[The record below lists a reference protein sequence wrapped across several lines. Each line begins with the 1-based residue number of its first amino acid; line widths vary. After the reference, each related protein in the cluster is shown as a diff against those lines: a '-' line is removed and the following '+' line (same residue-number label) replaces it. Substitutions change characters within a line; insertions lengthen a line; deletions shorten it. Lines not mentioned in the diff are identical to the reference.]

1 MVQAD
6 GVQFLG
12 EVVGHVNRFV
22 VVGGQVEA
30 KTVGF
35 AHGFY
40 GEEVSSGVTVP
51 IAWRS
56 LILVD
61 VSLTHLRCSFVVVTH
76 DPVLEIGPWLRG
88 EKYMAAYGAGIV
100 GGAGGI

>member
-6 GVQFLG
+6 GVKFLS
-12 EVVGHVNRFV
+12 EVVGHFNRVV
-22 VVGGQVEA
+22 VVGGQIEA

-35 AHGFY
+35 AHCFY

-51 IAWRS
+51 
-56 LILVD
+56 LVD
-61 VSLTHLRCSFVVVTH
+61 IMRAHLLCSVVVTH
-76 DPVLEIGPWLRG
+76 DPVLEIRPWLCG

>member
-1 MVQAD
+1 MVHAD
-6 GVQFLG
+6 GVKFLG
-12 EVVGHVNRFV
+12 EVVGHVNRVV

-30 KTVGF
+30 KTVAF

-40 GEEVSSGVTVP
+40 GGEVSSGVTVP
-51 IAWRS
+51 IAWRN
-56 LILVD
+56 LILDD
-61 VSLTHLRCSFVVVTH
+61 VSLAHLRCSFVVTH
-76 DPVLEIGPWLRG
+76 DPVLEIRAWLRG